1 MTFLIAKLRSRI
13 VLIEVGK
20 DKIANITTS
29 IYSHGSL
36 RPKGRDR
43 GYYIASQ
50 GSIFPTRIGR
60 VPLAICYDQLA
71 PSVDPKFL
79 LAMKE
84 LEKIPVEYDVQRV
97 EPKKNT
103 LIWEKHHRITNI
115 TDLQNWLEFAKKH
128 QEKIE
133 FAQLTPEDQEVH
145 VKDCRTCWL
154 LIKGVGIPRAS
165 VDISTIGNWVSSNI
179 SPSLIETIVETNLR
193 IRMRQN
199 KTLDAKWLV
208 LLPMIIIAAAVAAVI
223 ITNILASPPA
233 IFEPNP
239 ITEPII
245 GG

>member
-133 FAQLTPEDQEVH
+133 FAQLIFD
-145 VKDCRTCWL
+145 L
-154 LIKGVGIPRAS
+154 LVFPI
-165 VDISTIGNWVSSNI
+165 
-179 SPSLIETIVETNLR
+179 L
-193 IRMRQN
+193 
-199 KTLDAKWLV
+199 
-208 LLPMIIIAAAVAAVI
+208 IIASLFAAVFWPLYAYNKGIKSFHDI
-223 ITNILASPPA
+223 IRLKVPFYPNLLFGFLLMHLI
-233 IFEPNP
+233 IFV
-239 ITEPII
+239 
-245 GG
+245 